1 MPTREDFETALR
13 YAREAFVRID
23 PAGLARRC
31 GACIGNPAE
40 EQKRISLEFLDR
52 TYEITHP
59 DGNVRYAGE
68 SESTPPLWEQI
79 INLHYLNHAEG
90 RPLAGELIA
99 FDSIPSGPFYRSAF
113 ERRTAGI
120 LLRVFADKPEALEA
134 CAERIG
140 AKPNDLGDVGFTVN
154 AFPRV
159 PITVVFWRG
168 DEEFAAR
175 ANFLFDASIASYLPT
190 EDITLTSQMLAIKLV
205 KTYYSQKASS

>member
-13 YAREAFVRID
+13 YAREAFARID
-23 PAGLARRC
+23 PAEQARRC
-31 GACIGNPAE
+31 GAFYQASSGKQGCIN
-40 EQKRISLEFLDR
+40 LDFLDR
-52 TYEITHP
+52 TYEVTHP
-59 DGNVRYAGE
+59 DGDVRYADE
-68 SESTPPLWEQI
+68 SESSPPLWEQI

-113 ERRTAGI
+113 ECRTAGI
-120 LLRVFADKPEALEA
+120 LLKIFADKPEALAA

-140 AKPNDLGDVGFTVN
+140 AEPNELGDVGFTVN

-159 PITVVFWRG
+159 PITVVFWQA
-168 DEEFAAR
+168 DEEFTAR
-175 ANFLFDASIASYLPT
+175 ASFLFDASIASYLPT

-205 KTYYSQKASS
+205 KTYYSK